1 MDVNTGPEQESRY
14 TAARFN
20 EKGCFKDWGGDALRM
35 PHDVLHPKTLGFSL
49 WFYSSPGS
57 PDQGKLIPTLG
68 SW

>member
-1 MDVNTGPEQESRY
+1 MDVNTGAEPESRY

-20 EKGCFKDWGGDALRM
+20 EKGCFKDWGADALRM
-35 PHDVLHPKTLGFSL
+35 LHNVLPPKTLGFSL
-49 WFYSSPGS
+49 WFYCSPGS